1 MDGGLCSTATRRPA
15 LFATPVHDAALSP
28 TQENPMTP
36 VQRLNIG
43 PRMSDVVI
51 HNGVAYLAG
60 KVPAKGIESV
70 GDQTRDVLATIDK
83 LLAQAGTSKDRI
95 LRAEIFLA
103 DIKDFEQMNKV
114 WDAWVPAG
122 ATPARATVEAK
133 LANPDFKV
141 EIVITAAV

>member
-1 MDGGLCSTATRRPA
+1 MSTIKRI
-15 LFATPVHDAALSP
+15 
-28 TQENPMTP
+28 
-36 VQRLNIG
+36 NIG

-60 KVPAKGIESV
+60 KVPAKGIV
-70 GDQTRDVLATIDK
+70 GVGEQTRDVLATIDK
-83 LLAQAGTSKDRI
+83 LLAAAGTSKEHI

-103 DIKDFEQMNKV
+103 DIKDFEQMNKE

-122 ATPARATVEAK
+122 HTPARATVEAK

-141 EIVITAAV
+141 EIVITAAG